1 MAENNKDFTD
11 HLPFKGDFQVNALK
25 QFLLDIA
32 PILNKVDS
40 NKIIFVWHSL
50 VGYLAV
56 IAMQFCD
63 TIDRS
68 LNTQFNTIKFMASQ
82 VYTFNSPAITGI
94 DNMLMRALAA
104 LLDKNIME
112 QVLNPQ
118 KAYCVYDSG
127 GVNIIASA
135 QYGSRN
141 RLPIYTGKDSHSI
154 IPPLFLLKHCE
165 TLYSTIG

>member
-1 MAENNKDFTD
+1 
-11 HLPFKGDFQVNALK
+11 
-25 QFLLDIA
+25 
-32 PILNKVDS
+32 
-40 NKIIFVWHSL
+40 
-50 VGYLAV
+50 
-56 IAMQFCD
+56 
-63 TIDRS
+63 
-68 LNTQFNTIKFMASQ
+68 
-82 VYTFNSPAITGI
+82 
-94 DNMLMRALAA
+94 MLMRALAA

-154 IPPLFLLKHCE
+154 IPPLFLLKHFE

>member
-1 MAENNKDFTD
+1 MAENNKDITD

-40 NKIIFVWHSL
+40 NKIIFVGHSL

-82 VYTFNSPAITGI
+82 VYT
-94 DNMLMRALAA
+94 L
-104 LLDKNIME
+104 
-112 QVLNPQ
+112 
-118 KAYCVYDSG
+118 
-127 GVNIIASA
+127 
-135 QYGSRN
+135 
-141 RLPIYTGKDSHSI
+141 
-154 IPPLFLLKHCE
+154 
-165 TLYSTIG
+165 

>member
-1 MAENNKDFTD
+1 MDNNKDFTD

-40 NKIIFVWHSL
+40 NKIIFVGHSL

-68 LNTQFNTIKFMASQ
+68 LIHNLIQSNLWHRKSIL
-82 VYTFNSPAITGI
+82 YNSPAITGI

-154 IPPLFLLKHCE
+154 IPPFFYSNTLK
-165 TLYSTIG
+165 LYIAR

>member
-1 MAENNKDFTD
+1 MDNNKDFTD

-40 NKIIFVWHSL
+40 NKIIFVGHSL

-68 LNTQFNTIKFMASQ
+68 LNTQFNAIKFMASQ
-82 VYTFNSPAITGI
+82 VYT
-94 DNMLMRALAA
+94 L
-104 LLDKNIME
+104 
-112 QVLNPQ
+112 
-118 KAYCVYDSG
+118 
-127 GVNIIASA
+127 
-135 QYGSRN
+135 
-141 RLPIYTGKDSHSI
+141 
-154 IPPLFLLKHCE
+154 
-165 TLYSTIG
+165 